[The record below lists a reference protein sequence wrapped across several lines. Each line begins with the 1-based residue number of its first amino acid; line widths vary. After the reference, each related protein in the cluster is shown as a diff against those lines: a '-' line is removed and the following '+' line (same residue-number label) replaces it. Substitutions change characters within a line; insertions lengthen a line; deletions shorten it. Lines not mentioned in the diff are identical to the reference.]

1 MPIEIYLKPL
11 EATPENLSVK
21 SSESKNSWNSLDN
34 LLPNKLKT
42 YIYNHDSKWFDLS
55 NIQTKSNKIR
65 VVSKSSR

>member
-1 MPIEIYLKPL
+1 MPIEICLKPL

-42 YIYNHDSKWFDLS
+42 YIYNHDGTWFDLS
-55 NIQTKSNKIR
+55 NIQTKSNKLR